1 VEAARPAGKPYFRA
15 RSTRDTVPYTVVF
28 EYDISRLPA
37 DSVYI
42 DYGYE
47 HFGYR
52 ERGLLPR

>member
-1 VEAARPAGKPYFRA
+1 
-15 RSTRDTVPYTVVF
+15 VPYTVVF